1 MKICIV
7 SVGSGEAELE
17 RERDTMLSAWE
28 VVERELV
35 VVGWF
40 VVVLRVL
47 ADGCGLVMGSR
58 VELRGRRLS
67 NKVSEVARFGVTRW
81 LFVMLRFMRWQR
93 CRIMKLGFED
103 DGRSRSENQY
113 LFFSVG
119 EANGDYERER
129 WKGRE
134 GG

>member
-1 MKICIV
+1 MCEREMSMGTVRGMTGGELAGAALGNLGGGRGGLLSPLRFLMKICIV

-35 VVGWF
+35 VVVWF

-67 NKVSEVARFGVTRW
+67 NKVSEVARFGVIWVTRW
-81 LFVMLRFMRWQR
+81 LFVMLRFMR
-93 CRIMKLGFED
+93 
-103 DGRSRSENQY
+103 
-113 LFFSVG
+113 
-119 EANGDYERER
+119 
-129 WKGRE
+129 
-134 GG
+134 